1 MGSGNTMQQE
11 TAQKIKDF
19 FDCLGLGRNRAVAGR
34 GVGTIAES
42 ITSQKRILGL
52 CDRFARI
59 SGEAF
64 RHLFITHSDEDG
76 KLLRLNDLWLFSESY
91 AMLVE
96 DFDNPDKPPGD
107 LLRLFSTKNR
117 ITRLT
122 VKSEYFELGDP
133 DPELIDQ
140 SRLTLTCK
148 ISDDMSIRFTASGLL
163 CLTLAKIIQS
173 WVVPNLNK

>member
-1 MGSGNTMQQE
+1 
-11 TAQKIKDF
+11 
-19 FDCLGLGRNRAVAGR
+19 
-34 GVGTIAES
+34 
-42 ITSQKRILGL
+42 
-52 CDRFARI
+52 
-59 SGEAF
+59 
-64 RHLFITHSDEDG
+64 
-76 KLLRLNDLWLFSESY
+76 
-91 AMLVE
+91 MLVE

-117 ITRLT
+117 INRLT